1 MYLCVIVFSG
11 LCVSVYVYLHLWV
24 RFLVLY
30 HCSSRQVDSD
40 IAIYNTSLGV

>member
-11 LCVSVYVYLHLWV
+11 LCVSVYVYLH
-24 RFLVLY
+24 FLELY